1 MTAAPP
7 NWQWC
12 QGLTEGQ
19 RKDYNKKVSSKVR
32 TIRKAIREGLVD
44 VVNFVDDIPTPTSDY
59 AVCVIPANQSAMD
72 LLDITRDSIKSYA
85 KKCGADYI
93 ELTGD
98 QHPDWPMANKYRLH
112 KVASTYKKT
121 LYLDCDVIVSDKA
134 PNIFDATPD
143 DKISAFDEYPLWKSK
158 NEVQWI
164 EKEQDLIIRKVLSDK
179 QSRNFIK
186 NGKTI
191 YPNTMI
197 NGGVLVIPKSC
208 ADYYKQP
215 EEEYPRQWCFDQN
228 YFTLLLPDDKFHR
241 LDLKWNCCHT
251 FGDKFWYF
259 AKDSFFLHLNGL
271 LKNTDFRKFTMQQL
285 VHGDYT
291 PCQLS
296 RYEDFS
302 GWVTK
307 TFDKM
312 TKSSLNLDN
321 DTQRFNSNKI
331 GILYSNLAPGG
342 ATTWLKD
349 FVTCFKKDI
358 TGIFALYKHEDYR
371 DLNLG
376 LERCFELDEL
386 YELYVKS
393 DIMLYWI
400 YSIPTD
406 IEFFP
411 DFIWKNPLN
420 KKIIFLSHA
429 SLRIN
434 SHDYIL
440 DRMNPDVSV
449 FINEEAANKYG
460 GLHIPPVVHK
470 LENLRRNPIEKNVL
484 WHHRLDEY
492 KGVEVLSEIITCMP
506 DFTFHVAGSWIPN
519 VFNRKVRNIVTN
531 KIIGDSVPNV
541 FYHGHLDDMTELFEK
556 CSISLSTS
564 FDESFGLS
572 VAESIINGIPS
583 ISHCTGIGK
592 YSDVVINYGS
602 HYSEWAKAI
611 RELDGQACKSKN
623 QKFFERTF
631 TLDRFETAWSK
642 IIC

>member
-1 MTAAPP
+1 MTATPP

-12 QGLTEGQ
+12 QGLTEEE
-19 RKDYNKKVSSKVR
+19 RKQYHDKVNGKVR
-32 TIRKAIREGLVD
+32 TIRKAVKAGLVD

-59 AVCVIPANQSAMD
+59 AICVIPANESAME
-72 LLDITRDSIKSYA
+72 LLDISRESIKTYA
-85 KKCGADYI
+85 KKCNADYI

-98 QHPDWPMANKYRLH
+98 QHPDWPMANKWRLH
-112 KVASTYKKT
+112 SVTSVYKKT

-164 EKEQDLIIRKVLSDK
+164 EKEQDLIIRKTLSHRQK
-179 QSRNFIK
+179 KIFIN
-186 NGKTI
+186 NGKTNC
-191 YPNTMI
+191 PERMI
-197 NGGVLVIPKSC
+197 NGGVMVIPQSLS
-208 ADYYKQP
+208 DFYKQP
-215 EEEYPRQWCFDQN
+215 NKTYPRQWCFDQH
-228 YFTLLLPDDKFHR
+228 YLTLILPDDKFHR

-271 LKNTDFRKFTMQQL
+271 LKNADFRKFTMQQL

-291 PCQLS
+291 PCELS
-296 RYEDFS
+296 RYEEFS

-331 GILYSNLAPGG
+331 GILYNNLTPGG
-342 ATTWLKD
+342 AITWLKD

-358 TGIFALYKHEDYR
+358 TGIFALYKNEDYR

-400 YSIPTD
+400 YSTPTD

-411 DFIWKNPLN
+411 DFIWNNPLN
-420 KKIIFLSHA
+420 KKIIFLSHG

-492 KGVEVLSEIITCMP
+492 KGVEVLSEITTCMP
-506 DFTFHVAGSWIPN
+506 DFTFHVAGSWMPEVHDQNI
-519 VFNRKVRNIVTN
+519 RNIVTE
-531 KIIGDSVPNV
+531 KIIGDSVQNV

-611 RELDGQACKSKN
+611 RELDGQALESKN
-623 QKFFERTF
+623 QKLFERTF
-631 TLDRFETAWSK
+631 TLDRFKTAWSK
-642 IIC
+642 ILC